1 MLGNTHHRNFTGL
14 SEYPKVTAVTKE
26 YEKERTN
33 MKRLLL
39 GIGVFGL
46 ALGIGIMG
54 ISYASEA
61 PQVRENFFEKKV
73 SNDKA
78 DKKNLLEDVL
88 SDLVEEGTLSQN
100 QSDSVLSAVESK
112 KLTIKAEREEIKN
125 LINEMLEDG
134 KITIV
139 ELDSVAIIDQEKI
152 DRFKERFSEE
162 LEDGVI
168 SEEEFK
174 DNIKSHHRKG
184 HHKSKGSK

>member
-1 MLGNTHHRNFTGL
+1 MLGNTHHRIFTGL

-139 ELDSVAIIDQEKI
+139 ELDSVATIDQEKI

>member
-1 MLGNTHHRNFTGL
+1 
-14 SEYPKVTAVTKE
+14 
-26 YEKERTN
+26 

-112 KLTIKAEREEIKN
+112 KITIKAERQEIKD
-125 LINEMLEDG
+125 LIKEMLEDG
-134 KITIV
+134 EITV
-139 ELDSVAIIDQEKI
+139 LELDSVTTIDQEKI

-174 DNIKSHHRKG
+174 DNIKSYHRKG